1 MATLSTSAWVLHE
14 LGLAAG
20 FGGPL
25 FGRIALHRAV
35 KDIHSED
42 ERGKVLADAWQRYN
56 TVNAVSLGTAAI
68 TWFIGRAMISGRSID
83 EETRKLV
90 LLKDV
95 LLGATVLTSA
105 ANMLSGRVMSEQAP
119 DKAVP
124 VADGDQPSP
133 RTPPKA
139 AKMQRFLDV
148 VGPLNI
154 VLTAGVIGV
163 TTILA
168 MKSGRSTKWSFVSR
182 LLP

>member
-25 FGRIALHRAV
+25 FGRLALHRAV

-42 ERGKVLADAWQRYN
+42 ERGKVLAEAWQRYN
-56 TVNAVSLGTAAI
+56 VVNAISLGTAAL
-68 TWFIGRAMISGRSID
+68 TWFLGRALISGRSID
-83 EETRKLV
+83 EETRNLV
-90 LLKDV
+90 RLKDV
-95 LLGATVLTSA
+95 LLGATVATSVV
-105 ANMLSGRVMSEQAP
+105 NMVSGREMSEQAP
-119 DKAVP
+119 DLAVP
-124 VADGDQPSP
+124 VRSGDAPSP
-133 RTPPKA
+133 RTPAKA
-139 AKMQRFLDV
+139 AGLQRVLNV
-148 VGPLNI
+148 MGPLNI

-168 MKSGRSTKWSFVSR
+168 MKSGRSAKWSLVSR

>member
-25 FGRIALHRAV
+25 FGRLALHRAV

-42 ERGKVLADAWQRYN
+42 ERGKVLAEAWQRYN
-56 TVNAVSLGTAAI
+56 VVNAISLGTAAL
-68 TWFIGRAMISGRSID
+68 TWFLGRALISGRSID
-83 EETRKLV
+83 EETRNLV
-90 LLKDV
+90 RLKDV
-95 LLGATVLTSA
+95 LLGATVATSVV
-105 ANMLSGRVMSEQAP
+105 NMVSGREMSEQAP
-119 DKAVP
+119 GLAVP
-124 VADGDQPSP
+124 VRSGDAPSP
-133 RTPPKA
+133 RTPGKA
-139 AKMQRFLDV
+139 ARLQRVLNV
-148 VGPLNI
+148 MGPLNI

-168 MKSGRSTKWSFVSR
+168 MKSGRSAKWSLVSR